1 MVLEEEDLEEGNIQ
15 QLKTNMELKA
25 ISRSNT
31 SVRGTTR
38 VGFANKTHQRQQ
50 LARQDVQEVVHV
62 DVSRHIADRAVG
74 QSKQREA
81 GGLDR
86 PRRTC
91 GEQSAEEQLQCI
103 ADRSANGGARR
114 VLVNVG
120 TEDGAWRSQERS
132 YAASFNGHSSKGT
145 LKKECRDFCH
155 TSVPKGNDESLSLR

>member
-103 ADRSANGGARR
+103 ADRSANGRKPEPSAAAVCTEALPSLKHGRTWAPCSR
-114 VLVNVG
+114 NQ
-120 TEDGAWRSQERS
+120 EDGISEKVG
-132 YAASFNGHSSKGT
+132 NSKAR
-145 LKKECRDFCH
+145 L
-155 TSVPKGNDESLSLR
+155 